1 MDSSFLRHRVDL
13 SGPKTAI
20 VAVRYASVVAFL
32 LLLAQGA
39 VAQSTYK
46 YIRKHKEDY
55 DDKVVHFGFYYALP
69 FTRYNLTY
77 RPDFATSTADPS
89 LLRITSPTNSGFR
102 VGFSVNAYMNDR
114 FDFRMTPGV
123 SIYSREVK
131 YAYANAE
138 DKSDVRESTWIELP
152 FVMKYKSARRLN
164 SRMYLLAGA
173 VVGIET
179 NVKKRL
185 AQSQGRLNTN
195 TADLS
200 IEYGIGFEQFF
211 EYFKFAPELRFTHGL
226 PNVFAGNTANP
237 SSAGIQRLTTHA
249 VTLYL
254 HFE

>member
-1 MDSSFLRHRVDL
+1 MDSSFVRHRVDL
-13 SGPKTAI
+13 SWSKAL
-20 VAVRYASVVAFL
+20 VVS
-32 LLLAQGA
+32 LLLAGMCLPV

-46 YIRKHKEDY
+46 YVRKHKENY
-55 DDKVVHFGFYYALP
+55 DDKLIHFGFYYALP

-77 RPDFATSTADPS
+77 TPDFPASTSDPS
-89 LLRITSPTNSGFR
+89 LVRITSPTNSGFR
-102 VGFSVNAYMNDR
+102 VGFSVNAYMNDN

-131 YAYANAE
+131 YAYTGSD

-152 FVMKYKSARRLN
+152 FVFKYKSARRLN

-179 NVKKRL
+179 NVKRRL
-185 AQSQGRLNTN
+185 AVSQGQLNTKSS
-195 TADLS
+195 DFSL
-200 IEYGIGFEQFF
+200 EYGVGFEQFF

-226 PNVFAGNTANP
+226 SNVMGGGTANP
-237 SSAGIQRLTTHA
+237 SSANIGRLTTHA

>member
-1 MDSSFLRHRVDL
+1 M
-13 SGPKTAI
+13 
-20 VAVRYASVVAFL
+20 
-32 LLLAQGA
+32 QGA
-39 VAQSTYK
+39 MAQSTYK

-55 DDKVVHFGFYYALP
+55 DDKVIHFGFYYALP
-69 FTRYNLTY
+69 FTRYNVTY
-77 RPDFATSTADPS
+77 APSFATASPTDPNAT
-89 LLRITSPTNSGFR
+89 LLRVTSPSNSGFR
-102 VGFSVNAYMNDR
+102 VGFSVNAYMTEH

-131 YAYANAE
+131 YAYAGTE

-152 FVMKYKSARRLN
+152 FVFKYKSARRLN

-195 TADLS
+195 TTDLS
-200 IEYGIGFEQFF
+200 IEYGVGFEQFF

-226 PNVFAGNTANP
+226 PNVFAGNTTNP
-237 SSAGIQRLTTHA
+237 SSAAVQRLTTHA